1 MKRIASDLNKTVQT
15 NTQVWPSG
23 LRRHVQVVVSPE
35 AWVRIPPLA
44 HFSIPTWLFIFD
56 SMIVF
61 YLLTF
66 KWPKMTFPN
75 VKMQRVNSEFLYRR
89 WILVVNE
96 PSKLIL
102 YPKLGQIVSVK
113 VKLEH
118 LVLPE
123 RPYETTITIFVS
135 DGLGQHDEWVRTCWK
150 ILPTTVPVHCKSPP
164 DAMWTVHFI
173 SSSIP
178 SFRAPENVWAILYS

>member
-1 MKRIASDLNKTVQT
+1 MFASDLNKSARTS
-15 NTQVWPSG
+15 TQVWPSG

-44 HFSIPTWLFIFD
+44 HFSIPTCTFMFECMLV
-56 SMIVF
+56 SR
-61 YLLTF
+61 YLTLGDLI
-66 KWPKMTFPN
+66 MTFPN

-89 WILVVNE
+89 WIRVVNE
-96 PSKLIL
+96 PNKCSKFLVWQGQ
-102 YPKLGQIVSVK
+102 LGSFG

-118 LVLPE
+118 VILPD
-123 RPYETTITIFVS
+123 RPYETTMTIFVS
-135 DGLGQHDEWVRTCWK
+135 DGLGQQDEWVRTCWK

-164 DAMWTVHFI
+164 DAMWTVHLI

-178 SFRAPENVWAILYS
+178 SFKACEIF